1 MVITRKIISS
11 LVVTLFFLLILAV
24 TLQVVSRIL
33 SITMPWTEEMARFL
47 FIWLAFIGGYFTI
60 RRGVNITF
68 DLVID
73 MLPQSIWKVVF
84 TGLNVVSV
92 LFLGL
97 VGYLGINLSILN
109 MTNLSPVMGVPYGY
123 IYFALPIGA
132 LVMIFAQIETYLILI
147 KKRNEELC

>member
-1 MVITRKIISS
+1 
-11 LVVTLFFLLILAV
+11 
-24 TLQVVSRIL
+24 
-33 SITMPWTEEMARFL
+33 MPWTEEMARFL